1 MEIVTECLA
10 IGNAIIIQTQWRIQ
24 EGGAKYTRLS
34 FRYNLQAR
42 SHKTYLTML
51 TDGNC
56 DYLRQ
61 CNYNLDTV
69 ADSGG
74 GGDAKTNYMSK

>member
-1 MEIVTECLA
+1 
-10 IGNAIIIQTQWRIQ
+10 
-24 EGGAKYTRLS
+24 
-34 FRYNLQAR
+34 
-42 SHKTYLTML
+42 ML
-51 TDGNC
+51 TDRNC

-74 GGDAKTNYMSK
+74 GGAKDIRLTKSDKTNYMSK